1 MKKWLIGKP
10 SPSDVKEIASAAA
23 VSPFTAEA
31 LCSLGVTSAADAE
44 SFFGISPYTD
54 ELGLFSPF
62 DIPDMQKAADIIS
75 KAVDSGEKIFIYGD
89 YDCDGI
95 LSTAALYN
103 YLYEM
108 GADVDY
114 FINERSDGYGMNIN
128 NVRKLAERGAQLI
141 VTVDNGISAAAE
153 CELCAEL
160 GIKLVI
166 TDHHTPPPVLPKAD
180 AVVDPHIDS
189 ADNHTH
195 FRDLCGC
202 GVVLKLITAM
212 EGGSNIPVETMSD
225 FAAIAAIGDVMPLR
239 GENRTIVRHGLHY
252 MKNTENL
259 GLKALIKAA
268 VTNVDGR
275 ERKFSYDAR
284 TVAFTIVPRINASG
298 RMGSAMDA
306 AELFTTDDPQRAE
319 ELAQLLCSLNRQRKD
334 TEKGILKEAADFLA
348 ENPAYGNSKVVT
360 VFGRDWHP
368 GVIGI
373 AAAKIS
379 EQTGKPTFIISVNDK
394 GEGVGSARAQKGFS
408 VYKSLLENAD
418 ILTKFGGHE
427 GAGGFSLPEKNINEL
442 HRRLNAFAG
451 EEFFEPEIIAVKAL
465 SPKEVT
471 VESAELLAEE
481 LMPYGEKNPE
491 PVYLLPK
498 CRIIN
503 AEPLTGGKYT
513 KVTADFGGKN
523 IEFPLFN
530 MPYSLFHYMAG
541 DELNIMASLR
551 ANEYK
556 GMKCLSICVIDM
568 RLNGINQQK
577 LLGGERIYKR
587 MKCGSFPEDERILK
601 CMLPSRREF
610 AAAYRA
616 IPERG
621 EVPEEYIF
629 NRLCGKM
636 NSCMIN
642 IILDCFA
649 EKGLITRNAVTGT
662 VCRLKTEKG
671 SKADLS
677 SAEIIRS
684 IQERIINN

>member
-10 SPSDVKEIASAAA
+10 RPDHAKEIASAAA
-23 VSPFTAEA
+23 VSPFTAEV
-31 LCSLGVTSAADAE
+31 LCSRGMTSAAEAE
-44 SFFGISPYTD
+44 MFFGISRDTD

-62 DIPDMQKAADIIS
+62 DIPDMQRAADIIS
-75 KAVDSGEKIFIYGD
+75 EAADSGEKIFIYGD

-103 YLYEM
+103 YLSET
-108 GADVDY
+108 GANVEY

-128 NVRKLAERGAQLI
+128 NVRMLAEKGAQLI
-141 VTVDNGISAAAE
+141 ITVDNGISALAE
-153 CELCAEL
+153 AELCAEL

-180 AVVDPHIDS
+180 AVVDPHIIS
-189 ADNHTH
+189 SDNHTH

-212 EGGSNIPVETMSD
+212 EGGSNIPVEMISD
-225 FAAIAAIGDVMPLR
+225 FAAIASIGDVMPLT
-239 GENRTIVRHGLHY
+239 GENRNLVRHGLHY
-252 MKNTENL
+252 MQNTENL
-259 GLKALIKAA
+259 GLKALIKAVSENA
-268 VTNVDGR
+268 DGT

-284 TVAFTIVPRINASG
+284 TVAFSIVPRINASG

-319 ELAQLLCSLNRQRKD
+319 ELAQLLCSLNSRRKD
-334 TEKGILKEAADFLA
+334 TENVILKEAADFLA
-348 ENPAYGNSKVVT
+348 ENPAYGNSKVIT

-379 EQTGKPTFIISVNDK
+379 EQTGKPAFVISINGK
-394 GEGVGSARAQKGFS
+394 GDGVGSARAQKGFS
-408 VYKSLLENAD
+408 VYKSLLDSAD

-427 GAGGFSLPEKNINEL
+427 GAGGFSISEKNINEL

-451 EEFFEPEIIAVKAL
+451 DEFFEPEIIAVKAL
-465 SPKEVT
+465 SPEEAT
-471 VESAELLAEE
+471 VENTELLTRE

-503 AEPLTGGKYT
+503 AAALSGGKYT

-523 IEFPLFN
+523 IAFPLFRT
-530 MPYSLFHYMAG
+530 PYSLFPFAAG
-541 DELNIMASLR
+541 DNVNIMASLR
-551 ANEYK
+551 VNEYNGVK
-556 GMKCLSICVIDM
+556 SISLYTVDM
-568 RLNGINQQK
+568 RLNGVNQQK
-577 LLGGERIYKR
+577 LLGGERIYR
-587 MKCGSFPEDERILK
+587 LMKCGSFPDDGRILRS
-601 CMLPSRREF
+601 MLPSREDF

-616 IPERG
+616 IPDG
-621 EVPEEYIF
+621 CDVPEEYIF

-642 IILDCFA
+642 VILDCFA
-649 EKGLITRNAVTGT
+649 ETGLITRNAVTGT

-671 SKADLS
+671 RKADLS
-677 SAEIIRS
+677 SAEIIRA
-684 IQERIINN
+684 IQGRIHTN